1 MSAGALLECDEAS
14 RTMRPILQRRFGSR
28 DNLWL
33 VLMLLVAIV
42 VVPTACLFW
51 FLNKAVQNERLAVR
65 QKLVEAYRAQITLV
79 QEKLEAY
86 WRQRANELDQLVDDA
101 PAPRLF
107 AALVTG
113 KHADSAI
120 CFDADGHIVY
130 PTPSTVTVNPSN
142 DAAFAE
148 AVRLEQAESDA
159 AKAAE
164 EFARVARE
172 SSNMNIIARAFQ
184 GQARCLVKIGR
195 KDAAIRVLTESLAAD
210 RVADAHDSHGRL
222 IVANAELMALEL
234 IESASDPRFR
244 AVKDRLIKRLTDY
257 EAPIPAP
264 QRRFLMRKLQQVAPG
279 EARFPTLEAEDLAAR
294 WIEATPNATR
304 AAPGLRATALSNV
317 CQFASGSGRV
327 AVLYRCDDLL
337 ANTHH
342 VTALGSLPNDMEIV
356 PVPPEQELS
365 GDGLIVVTAGPSLPG
380 WRLTL
385 KEPGL
390 FDAATNARISTYFW
404 TGFLAVVAM
413 CVLAAIVLNLVRRQM
428 TLARLKND
436 LVANVTHE
444 LKTPLSS
451 MRLLVDT
458 LLNSEKLNERT
469 AREYLQ
475 LIAKENSRLSRLIDN
490 FLTFSRMERNKH
502 VFDFSE
508 VSVARVVDG
517 AVAAVG
523 ERFNAPGCSFD
534 VKIAED
540 LPPVVADGDALV
552 TALINLLDNA
562 YKYSGDEKHIQLRA
576 RSQSGSVCLDVQDN
590 GIGLSPRDAKKVF
603 KRFYQVDQSL
613 SRETGGCGLGL
624 SIVQYIVSAH
634 KGDVRVESE
643 PGKGSTF
650 TMVLPTATN
659 NRVERFK

>member
-1 MSAGALLECDEAS
+1 MGL
-14 RTMRPILQRRFGSR
+14 TLQNRFRSR

-33 VLMLLVAIV
+33 VLLLLLAIV
-42 VVPTACLFW
+42 IVPTACLFW
-51 FLNKAVQNERLAVR
+51 FLNKAVQNERFAMRQRLAD
-65 QKLVEAYRAQITLV
+65 AYRAQITLV
-79 QEKLEAY
+79 QEKLEGY
-86 WRQRANELDQLVDDA
+86 WRQRADALDQLADGA
-101 PAPRLF
+101 PPPQLF

-120 CFDADGHIVY
+120 CFDADGRIVY
-130 PTPSTVTVNPSN
+130 PAPSPGIVQPKD
-142 DAAFAE
+142 DAVFAE
-148 AVRLEQAESDA
+148 AFRLEQAENDA
-159 AKAAE
+159 TKAAD

-172 SSNMNIIARAFQ
+172 SSDANIIARALQ
-184 GQARCLVKIGR
+184 GQARCLAKMGQ
-195 KDAAIRVLTESLAAD
+195 KDAAVKILTETLGAD
-210 RVADAHDSHGRL
+210 RFVRSQDSHGRL

-234 IESASDPRFR
+234 IESAADPRFQ
-244 AVKDRLIKRLTDY
+244 AVKDRLVKRVTDY
-257 EAPIPAP
+257 EGAQVPAS
-264 QRRFLMRKLQQVAPG
+264 QRLFLMHKLQQLAPA
-279 EARFPTLEAEDLAAR
+279 EDRFPTLEAEDLAAR
-294 WIEATPNATR
+294 WVEATPNPAR
-304 AAPGLRATALSNV
+304 APGLRKTALTNI

-327 AVLYRCDDLL
+327 VALQRCDDLL
-337 ANTHH
+337 GHIRA
-342 VTALGSLPNDMEIV
+342 VTMLDSLPDGVEII

-365 GDGLIVVTAGPSLPG
+365 DDGLIVVTAGPSLPG
-380 WRLTL
+380 WRLAL

-390 FDAATNARISTYFW
+390 FDTATNARISTYFW

-413 CVLAAIVLNLVRRQM
+413 CVLAIIVLNLVRRQM
-428 TLARLKND
+428 TSTRLKND

-458 LLNSEKLNERT
+458 LLNSEKLNEKT

-508 VSVARVVDG
+508 VSVARVVDD
-517 AVAAVG
+517 AVAAVR
-523 ERFNAPGCSFD
+523 ERFNAPGCGLE
-534 VKIAED
+534 VTIAED

-552 TALINLLDNA
+552 TALVNLLDNA
-562 YKYSGDEKHIQLRA
+562 FKYSGDEKVIRLRA
-576 RSQSGSVCLDVQDN
+576 RAQNGGVCFEVRDN
-590 GIGLSPRDAKKVF
+590 GIGLSPREARKVF

-624 SIVQYIVSAH
+624 SIVQYIVAAH

-643 PGKGSTF
+643 PSKGSTF
-650 TMVLPTATN
+650 TIVVPAAAN
-659 NRVERFK
+659 NRVEGAR